1 MHLRP
6 SSTSRRA
13 VRRAVL
19 RPCVAVATDGYRL
32 LGQRVLDLSPRGM
45 LVTCGQQVEPGDE
58 VFVTFQAPGDGLWM
72 NAEAE
77 VTRIVRGS
85 RFSDAGPCVGL
96 RFRDMEGS
104 RRGELLS
111 RLAGIP
117 PTIPRRPLR
126 FSSSSRGGLSVSAI
140 PLVRIRRVMRT
151 VPRGV
156 WSVYN

>member
-1 MHLRP
+1 MHVIP
-6 SSTSRRA
+6 SFTSRRA

-19 RPCVAVATDGYRL
+19 RPCLAVAKEGFRL

-45 LVTCGQQVEPGDE
+45 LVTCSQKVEQGDE

-77 VTRIVRGS
+77 VTRIVRGD
-85 RFSDAGPCVGL
+85 RRWDVGPCVGL
-96 RFRDMEGS
+96 RFKDMQGS

-126 FSSSSRGGLSVSAI
+126 FRSLSKDGLEVPPL
-140 PLVRIRRVMRT
+140 PLVRLRRVTRS
-151 VPRGV
+151 VPKGV
-156 WSVYN
+156 WSTYN

>member
-1 MHLRP
+1 
-6 SSTSRRA
+6 
-13 VRRAVL
+13 
-19 RPCVAVATDGYRL
+19 VAVATDGYRL

-45 LVTCGQQVEPGDE
+45 LVASQQQIDPGDE

-72 NAEAE
+72 QAEAE
-77 VTRIVRGS
+77 VTRIVRGNRS
-85 RFSDAGPCVGL
+85 SDTGPCVGL
-96 RFRDMEGS
+96 RFKDMEGS

-126 FSSSSRGGLSVSAI
+126 FSFRARGNLSATGI
-140 PLVRIRRVMRT
+140 PLVRARRVIRT

>member
-1 MHLRP
+1 MHVIP
-6 SSTSRRA
+6 SSRSRRA

-19 RPCVAVATDGYRL
+19 RPCLAVAVDGYRL

-45 LVTCGQQVEPGDE
+45 LVTCGQRVEQGDE

-72 NAEAE
+72 NAETE
-77 VTRIVRGS
+77 VTRIVRGN
-85 RFSDAGPCVGL
+85 RHWDVGPCIGL
-96 RFRDMEGS
+96 RFKNLEGS

-126 FSSSSRGGLSVSAI
+126 FHSLLKDGIETPPL
-140 PLVRIRRVMRT
+140 PLVRLRRITRS

-156 WSVYN
+156 WSVYH

>member
-1 MHLRP
+1 MHVIP
-6 SSTSRRA
+6 SSTTRRA

-19 RPCVAVATDGYRL
+19 RPCLAVATDAYRL
-32 LGQRVLDLSPRGM
+32 IGQRVLDLSPRGM
-45 LVTCGQQVEPGDE
+45 LVTCGQKVEPGDE
-58 VFVTFQAPGDGLWM
+58 VFVTFRAPGDGLWM

-77 VTRIVRGS
+77 VTRIVRGN
-85 RFSDAGPCVGL
+85 RYSDAGPCVGL
-96 RFRDMEGS
+96 RFKDMEGS

-126 FSSSSRGGLSVSAI
+126 FSFGARGVLSATGI
-140 PLVRIRRVMRT
+140 PLVRTRRVMRT